1 MTLTQLTYIVAV
13 DKFKNFGQAAESCS
27 ITQPTLSMQIQKLE
41 EELGIQIFDRSHQP
55 VKTTKI
61 GAELVTQARVIL
73 TESQHFL
80 EIIQDNNG
88 EVKGEVTVGIIPT
101 LAPYL
106 LPLFLKK
113 FSQKH
118 PNLAI
123 HIEELQTEQ
132 IIERLKNSSL
142 DVGLLVTPIEE
153 AHLESM
159 PIFYEPFMVY
169 ASEKSALIS
178 KSKVQQTDLNSN
190 DLWLLT
196 EGHCFR
202 DQSLT
207 ICKNR
212 KKSTDINR
220 NIKLESG
227 SLETL
232 RRMVDQETGFTL
244 LPYLAAQD
252 VGNKKQLKE
261 FSTPIPTREVS
272 LIYNIHFKRNAFKNS
287 LIETIQKSLP
297 KEIHATPSKNTQVV
311 DLPMGRS

>member
-1 MTLTQLTYIVAV
+1 MTLTQLSYVVAV
-13 DKFKNFGQAAESCS
+13 DKYKNFGQAAESCS

-41 EELGIQIFDRSHQP
+41 EELGVQIFDRSHQP

-61 GAELVTQARVIL
+61 GAALVIQARVIL
-73 TESQHFL
+73 TESQHFH
-80 EIIQDNNG
+80 EIIQDSNG
-88 EVKGEVTVGIIPT
+88 EVKGEVTIGVIPT

-113 FSQKH
+113 FSVKH
-118 PNLAI
+118 PNLQI
-123 HIEELQTEQ
+123 HVEELQTEH
-132 IIERLKNSSL
+132 IIERLKASSL
-142 DVGLLVTPIEE
+142 DVGLLVTPIED
-153 AHLESM
+153 AHLESV
-159 PIFYEPFMVY
+159 PLFYEPFMVY
-169 ASEKSALIS
+169 ASEKSALMS
-178 KSKVQQTDLNSN
+178 KAKVQQTDLNSN

-207 ICKNR
+207 ICRNR
-212 KKSTDINR
+212 KKTTDINR

-252 VGNKKQLKE
+252 VDNKKQLKE
-261 FSTPIPTREVS
+261 FASPIPTREVS
-272 LIYNIHFKRNAFKNS
+272 LIYNAHFKRNAFKES
-287 LIETIQKSLP
+287 LIETIQKTLP
-297 KEIHATPSKNTQVV
+297 KEIHVTPAKNTQIV
-311 DLPMGRS
+311 DLPMGSK

>member
-13 DKFKNFGQAAESCS
+13 DKYKNFGQAAESCS

-41 EELGIQIFDRSHQP
+41 EELGAQIFDRSHQP

-61 GAELVTQARVIL
+61 GAALVAQARVIL
-73 TESQHFL
+73 TESQHFH

-88 EVKGEVTVGIIPT
+88 EVKGEVTVGVIPT

-113 FSQKH
+113 FSTKH
-118 PNLAI
+118 PDLKI
-123 HIEELQTEQ
+123 HVEELQTEQ
-132 IIERLKNSSL
+132 ILERLKNSSL

-153 AHLESM
+153 ASLEST

-169 ASEKSALIS
+169 ASEKSQLIH
-178 KSKVQQTDLNSN
+178 KSKIQQTDLNSN
-190 DLWLLT
+190 DLWLLS

-212 KKSTDINR
+212 KKTTDINR

-252 VGNKKQLKE
+252 VENKKQLKE
-261 FSTPIPTREVS
+261 FATPIPTREVS
-272 LIYNIHFKRNAFKNS
+272 LIYNVHFKRNAFKAS
-287 LIETIQKSLP
+287 LIETIQKALP
-297 KEIHATPSKNTQVV
+297 KDLHITPAKNTQVV
-311 DLPMGRS
+311 DLPMGKT

>member
-13 DKFKNFGQAAESCS
+13 DKYKNFGQAAESCS

-41 EELGIQIFDRSHQP
+41 EELGVQIFDRSHQP

-61 GAELVTQARVIL
+61 GAALVTQARVIL
-73 TESQHFL
+73 TESQHFH

-88 EVKGEVTVGIIPT
+88 EVKGEVTVGVIPT

-113 FSQKH
+113 FSVKH
-118 PNLAI
+118 PSLQI
-123 HIEELQTEQ
+123 HVEELQTEQ
-132 IIERLKNSSL
+132 ILERLKASSL
-142 DVGLLVTPIEE
+142 DVGLLVTPIEDPN
-153 AHLESM
+153 LESA

-169 ASEKSALIS
+169 ASEKSPLYGKA
-178 KSKVQQTDLNSN
+178 KVSQTDLNSN
-190 DLWLLT
+190 ELWLLS

-207 ICKNR
+207 ICRNR
-212 KKSTDINR
+212 KRTTDINR

-244 LPYLAAQD
+244 LPFLAAQD
-252 VGNKKQLKE
+252 VDNKKQLKE
-261 FSTPIPTREVS
+261 FSAPVPTREVS
-272 LIYNIHFKRNAFKNS
+272 LIYNAHFKREAFKES
-287 LIETIQKSLP
+287 LIETIQKALP
-297 KEIHATPSKNTQVV
+297 KELHITPAKNTQVI
-311 DLPMGRS
+311 DLPIGNK

>member
-1 MTLTQLTYIVAV
+1 MTLTQLSYVVAV
-13 DKFKNFGQAAESCS
+13 DKYKNFGQAAESCS

-41 EELGIQIFDRSHQP
+41 EELGVQIFDRSHQP

-61 GAELVTQARVIL
+61 GAALVIQARVIL
-73 TESQHFL
+73 TESQHFH
-80 EIIQDNNG
+80 EIIQDSNG
-88 EVKGEVTVGIIPT
+88 EVKGEVTIGVIPT

-113 FSQKH
+113 FSVKH
-118 PNLAI
+118 PNLQI
-123 HIEELQTEQ
+123 HVEELQTEQ
-132 IIERLKNSSL
+132 IIERLKASSL
-142 DVGLLVTPIEE
+142 DVGLLVTPIEDV
-153 AHLESM
+153 HLESV
-159 PIFYEPFMVY
+159 PLFYEPFMVY
-169 ASEKSALIS
+169 ASEKSALMS
-178 KSKVQQTDLNSN
+178 KAKVQQTDLNSN

-207 ICKNR
+207 ICRNR
-212 KKSTDINR
+212 KKTTDINR

-252 VGNKKQLKE
+252 VDNKKQLKE
-261 FSTPIPTREVS
+261 FASPIPTREVS
-272 LIYNIHFKRNAFKNS
+272 LIYNVHFKRNAFKES
-287 LIETIQKSLP
+287 LIETIQKTLP
-297 KEIHATPSKNTQVV
+297 KEIHVTPAKNTQIV
-311 DLPMGRS
+311 DLPMGNK

>member
-1 MTLTQLTYIVAV
+1 MTLTQLSYIVAV
-13 DKFKNFGQAAESCS
+13 DKYKNFGQAAESCS

-41 EELGIQIFDRSHQP
+41 EELGVQIFDRSHQP

-61 GAELVTQARVIL
+61 GAALVIQARVIL
-73 TESQHFL
+73 TESQHFH

-88 EVKGEVTVGIIPT
+88 EVKGEVTIGIIPT

-113 FSQKH
+113 FSVKH
-118 PNLAI
+118 PNLQI
-123 HIEELQTEQ
+123 YVEELQTEQ
-132 IIERLKNSSL
+132 IVDRLKASSL
-142 DVGLLVTPIEE
+142 DVGLLVTPIEDE
-153 AHLESM
+153 HLESV
-159 PIFYEPFMVY
+159 PLFYEPFMVY
-169 ASEKSALIS
+169 ASEKSALLN
-178 KSKVQQTDLNSN
+178 KAKVQQTDLNSN

-207 ICKNR
+207 ICRNR
-212 KKSTDINR
+212 KKTTDINR

-252 VGNKKQLKE
+252 LENKKQLKE
-261 FSTPIPTREVS
+261 FTSPIPTREVS
-272 LIYNIHFKRNAFKNS
+272 LIYNVHFKRRAFTES
-287 LIETIQKSLP
+287 LIETVQKGLP
-297 KEIHATPSKNTQVV
+297 KEIHVTLAKNTQIV
-311 DLPMGRS
+311 DLPMGNK